1 MKMFVWKAPALLAPL
16 LRRLFVRNGNQ
27 KDRKK

>member
-16 LRRLFVRNGNQ
+16 LRRLFARNGDK
-27 KDRKK
+27 KDKKK